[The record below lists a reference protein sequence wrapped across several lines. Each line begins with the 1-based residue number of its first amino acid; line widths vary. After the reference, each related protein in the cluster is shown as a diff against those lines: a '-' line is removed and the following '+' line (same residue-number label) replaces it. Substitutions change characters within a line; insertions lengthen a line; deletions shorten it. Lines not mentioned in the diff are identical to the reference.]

1 MSDSDKD
8 TSAAIDK
15 VVGAFRA
22 QREQGKADTKET
34 DTKEADAQ
42 MTAEPTPVKKLEDAP
57 APQGGG
63 NSETPTKA
71 FKIPAQAAPQGATPQ
86 AEGALVEETVVGDAL
101 SAGDAATGD
110 AVDAGTDAKVDLVKA
125 DLVEQ
130 SIDLPAD
137 DQSATPTA
145 TDDEAAAEATS
156 GEAPSDTDAASAPT
170 VEVAAPADQ
179 PVEVPASEAPTT
191 EMAVPAAVAAGA
203 AAAGAAAAPAGRPAQ
218 AKPAPQ
224 VVAPAE
230 TQRKRSRGKLIGL
243 LVAAVIV
250 IAAIAVGLWY
260 ALVGSSPEHKVADA
274 AKDYRSAMTSGDL
287 GKLREVT
294 CGADYAYYSKVSDAD
309 FQKAFEAQKNRN
321 ELMTFDDVKAVQ
333 INGDTARV
341 GVDMYPSND
350 PSKTAPAQITL
361 HQIDGE
367 WKVCLKP

>member
-34 DTKEADAQ
+34 DTKETDAQ

-145 TDDEAAAEATS
+145 TDDEA
-156 GEAPSDTDAASAPT
+156 PSDTDAASAPT

-203 AAAGAAAAPAGRPAQ
+203 AAAGAAAPAGRPAQ